1 MKKQVG
7 IWIRVSTE
15 DLAQGESPYYKP
27 DQQTQGF
34 RKCGQLRRSFFLAKC
49 VCLSPKGESAFYMKR
64 QDSNSIF
71 VFGLR

>member
-34 RKCGQLRRSFFLAKC
+34 RKCGQLRRSF
-49 VCLSPKGESAFYMKR
+49 
-64 QDSNSIF
+64 SNLTRFINPIITNI
-71 VFGLR
+71 